1 MNRLT
6 GLDASFLYLEKANA
20 NAHMHVAFTVVTDPS
35 TVEGGY
41 DFDRVVDLIRER
53 LPLVPPF
60 RRRLVEVPFGLHH
73 PVWIEDPDFDLE
85 YHVRR
90 AALPAPGGQAELA
103 AFAAEVMS
111 RPLDHSRPLWEM
123 HVVEGLEGGL
133 VASVV
138 KTHHA
143 AIDGVAG
150 TELAAMLLDL
160 EPAPAPRE
168 IVDDWK
174 PEPHPSDVQLV
185 ADAMA
190 DLAVQPARVAKAV
203 RRLAERTVGVR
214 RWNRRPE
221 SITLPGTMDAP
232 HTILNT
238 SITAHRRVAFT
249 ELALADI
256 KAVKSAL
263 GGTVNDVVLATCAG
277 ALRAYLDKHGALPE
291 ESLVAMVPIS
301 VRTDDHGVEGN
312 QVTAM
317 MAPLATNIAD
327 PVDRLHAIT
336 DATRDLKEREKAV
349 GATSMTE
356 WADVMSP
363 SVAALAGRLASRL
376 AIAEV
381 IQPPY
386 NVTISNVPGPPIP
399 LYCAGAQLT
408 ALYPLGPIPDGAALN
423 ITVISY
429 LEHLFVGVLADRDAI
444 PDVDEIAT
452 GLNAALGELL
462 DLSTA

>member
-1 MNRLT
+1 MNRLS
-6 GLDASFLYLEKANA
+6 GLDASFLYMEKANA
-20 NAHMHVAFTVVTDPS
+20 NSHMHVAFTIITDPS

-41 DFDRVVDLIRER
+41 SFDKVLDLVRER

-60 RRRLVEVPFGLHH
+60 RRRLVDVPFGLHH

-90 AALPAPGGQAELA
+90 AALPAPGGKAELA
-103 AFAAEVMS
+103 EFAADVMS
-111 RPLDHSRPLWEM
+111 RPLDHDRPLWEM
-123 HVVEGLEGGL
+123 YIVEGLEDGQ

-150 TELAAMLLDL
+150 TELAAMLLDI
-160 EPAPAPRE
+160 EPTPAPRDIE
-168 IVDDWK
+168 DLWQS
-174 PEPHPSDVQLV
+174 EPVPSDASLV
-185 ADAMA
+185 ANAMA
-190 DLAVQPARVAKAV
+190 DLAVQPVRVARAA
-203 RRLAERTVGVR
+203 RRLAERTIGMQ

-221 SITLPGTMDAP
+221 STSLPGTFAAP
-232 HTILNT
+232 PSILNVA
-238 SITAHRRVAFT
+238 ITGHRRVAFT

-256 KAVKSAL
+256 KTVKSAL
-263 GGTVNDVVLATCAG
+263 GGTVNDVVLAVCAG
-277 ALRAYLDKHGALPE
+277 ALRGYLEKRGELPDE
-291 ESLVAMVPIS
+291 PLVAMVPVS
-301 VRTDDHGVEGN
+301 VRTDETLEGN

-317 MAPLATNIAD
+317 MAPLATDIAD
-327 PVDRLHAIT
+327 PTDRLHAIT
-336 DATRDLKEREKAV
+336 AATRDLKEREKAV

-363 SVAALAGRLASRL
+363 SLAALAGRLTSRL
-376 AIAEV
+376 TIAE
-381 IQPPY
+381 IIRPQF

-399 LYCAGAQLT
+399 LYCAGAKLT

-429 LEHLFVGVLADRDAI
+429 LEHLFVGVVADRDAL
-444 PDVDEIAT
+444 PDVDDLA
-452 GLNAALGELL
+452 AALNDALAELL
-462 DLSTA
+462 AVSTT

>member
-1 MNRLT
+1 VNRLT

-20 NAHMHVAFTVVTDPS
+20 NAHMHVAFTVITDPS

-41 DFDRVVDLIRER
+41 DFDKVVALIRER

-60 RRRLVEVPFGLHH
+60 RRRLVDVPFGLHH

-90 AALPAPGGQAELA
+90 AALPAPGGKAELA
-103 AFAAEVMS
+103 AFAAAVMS
-111 RPLDHSRPLWEM
+111 QPLDHSRPLWEM

-138 KTHHA
+138 KTHHS

-150 TELAAMLLDL
+150 TELAAMLLDI
-160 EPAPAPRE
+160 EPAPAPRD
-168 IVDDWK
+168 IADDWT
-174 PEPHPSDVQLV
+174 PEPRPSDLQLV

-190 DLAVQPARVAKAV
+190 DLAVQPARVARAV
-203 RRLAERTVGVR
+203 RRLAERSVGVR
-214 RWNRRPE
+214 RWSRRPE

-256 KAVKSAL
+256 KTVKGAL

-291 ESLVAMVPIS
+291 QSLVAMVPIS
-301 VRTDDHGVEGN
+301 VRGEDDDAIGN
-312 QVTAM
+312 HVTAM
-317 MAPLATNIAD
+317 MAPLATDVAD
-327 PVDRLHAIT
+327 PVQRLHTIT

-444 PDVDEIAT
+444 PDVDTIADGLNEALAELLALAT
-452 GLNAALGELL
+452 G
-462 DLSTA
+462 